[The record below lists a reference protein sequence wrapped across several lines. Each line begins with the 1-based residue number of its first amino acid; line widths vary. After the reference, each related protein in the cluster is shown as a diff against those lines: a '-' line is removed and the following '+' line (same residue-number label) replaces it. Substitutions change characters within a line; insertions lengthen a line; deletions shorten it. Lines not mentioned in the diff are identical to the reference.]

1 MTTEERRLFEK
12 LADHRAG
19 FWKYSSHPDYRNLY
33 EGLSD
38 KYSEYAHFIYELLQN
53 ADDAGASMAHFKL
66 KSNELLFKHNGTN
79 HFSISDVDDVASG
92 DLGSINS
99 ITAIAHSTKSA
110 LGNDPTIGKF
120 GIGFKAVFQYTDT
133 PHIYDTDFCFKIENY
148 IIPVLLECDHPE
160 RKDDET
166 LFVFPFDK
174 KEIGQEKAFNEIKDK
189 LHNLLYPNLFLHN
202 LKELTF
208 EIETETA
215 HLKGEYKKTTLWL
228 REFDDITASLLSL
241 DLSSTDKAQT
251 DKMWMFS
258 KKLSAGDICVC
269 FMVNENGR
277 LVPCDR
283 KAFCFFPTKEDTG
296 LKLIIHAPF
305 LLTDNRANIM
315 EKEEHNK
322 EMSRKLSELAASSLK
337 LMLEIGKLRSERLID
352 DSILQ
357 IVPLHGNQYMSNH
370 SMFLDDFYES
380 MKDALKMGLLPTA
393 DGYTDSDHAYWAD
406 TKRISDLFSDE
417 QLSDLM
423 YAEGFRFVFNQV
435 IRERKDVHWVFRT
448 VSGSANDTNTDLSS
462 YIKELTRFNY
472 VDESKIA
479 YSISDRFIGK
489 QTFDWL
495 YEFYEWLSES
505 NSRFPRFKLKP
516 IFINSER
523 EVQAAY
529 DEKGEAQLFQP
540 TKEDMGCNCV
550 HPLLWANETTQ
561 RFLIDIVKLK
571 EPDTQDYIYNK
582 IIPQYRNGCI
592 PPDAYKHFQMF
603 FDHFN
608 SCKRNDAEHFIEMIK
623 ECAFLKYYD
632 SEQNEH
638 FAKAS
643 DLYLPTSELKEYF
656 LVTPSACFIAYN
668 EYIDLVGTS
677 KIKDF
682 DDFLDKLGINNLPK
696 LKIVRID
703 HSQKELSRRDVLYD
717 KKMKISDFYESLIDG
732 CIENINTI
740 CLSCDIERSVM
751 LWNMLC
757 KIIRSSVN
765 VFCKQCHLITYYRY
779 DCKHD
784 NTFWSLDA
792 VKLRRA
798 KWLYLSEERF
808 ATAENLTTDQ
818 LDERYDTK
826 SSEAQD
832 LLSFLCIYPPAE
844 PDDNLTDEQ
853 REDIALA
860 RMFKE
865 MGIDSP
871 EKAAE
876 FKKWYDQ
883 QEAKKAHSTE
893 IDGAHSDSGNEG
905 DTHAPDLHEEN
916 QDGLEDYTEP
926 SPTLRDISH
935 KKKAHS
941 SYKSIKESDT
951 DDDVSDADE
960 DDYIPREVDYEKR
973 IEREKKKVTR
983 EVEKLDRLDELQKIV
998 LESKRYSYGWFKAL
1012 LEMEALSNNESS
1024 NHSREI
1030 NITFS
1035 RVEREKDSQ
1044 RILVLK
1050 HPDRYIPHTLEE
1062 MADIP
1067 LHLQTDDQVKTVYI
1081 EVSSIKAYTL
1091 RVKLKN
1097 SADIEGFDLD
1107 AVKSATI
1114 KAQSPTF
1121 LLEALMDKFC
1131 KLGFD
1136 DDFDMQEN
1144 LCENIEFIFGPPG
1157 TGKTTHLARNVLLP
1171 LMRDNS
1177 NAKVLVLTPTNKAA
1191 DVIAS
1196 RIMQEATDKDSY
1208 MDWLVRFGV
1217 TGDEEIENSGVF
1229 RDRSFDFA
1237 QMRNSVV
1244 VTTIARFA
1252 YDHVIGAGKVL
1263 PIDYIKWDYIII
1275 DEASM
1280 IPLVNIIYPLYKK
1293 TPKKFYIAGDPFQ
1306 IEPIS
1311 AVSLWKDENI
1321 YKLVQLDSFV
1331 SPATIPHDYPVTLL
1345 KTQYRSVPSVG
1356 TVFSKLT
1363 YGGILAHYREEDSA
1377 KDFNIDDGFFELRS
1391 LNIIK
1396 FPVSRY
1402 ESIYRSKK
1410 LQNSNYQIYS
1420 ALFTFEFAVKLA
1432 NLISKSH
1439 DGNASIGII
1448 APYRAQAD
1456 LLDKLIASEN
1466 IPDNISLEAGT
1477 IHGFQGDECDIVI
1490 ALFNTPPKISSSKE
1504 VFLNKKNIINVSVS
1518 RARDSLIMIM
1528 PDDDTENVDK
1538 LELIKRVEQ
1547 YFSEQ
1552 KAAKYSSSDLEE
1564 WMFGSKTYLE
1574 DNSFAT
1580 GHQNV
1585 NVYGL
1590 PEKIY
1595 EIRTEDTAVDIQIH
1609 RRKESDAEAAESD
1622 TQQNDEPEFDDSI
1635 VISPKYGTG
1644 RIISHRDSQAGLV
1657 VDVMFDDGTVKSFIK
1672 EQAFSS
1678 GALKLRK
1685 R

>member
-1 MTTEERRLFEK
+1 MTEEERRLFEK
-12 LADHRAG
+12 LAKDRSESADMLDKPSMRG
-19 FWKYSSHPDYRNLY
+19 MKRSVI
-33 EGLSD
+33 E
-38 KYSEYAHFIYELLQN
+38 KYSEPAHFIYELLQN
-53 ADDAGASMAHFKL
+53 ADDVSASKVRFIL
-66 KSNELLFKHNGTN
+66 QEDDLLFIHDGKRHFQVTDPDTEDEDSRTN
-79 HFSISDVDDVASG
+79 SLG
-92 DLGSINS
+92 DLNAITSVANS
-99 ITAIAHSTKSA
+99 NKTESS
-110 LGNDPTIGKF
+110 IGKF
-120 GIGFKAVFQYTDT
+120 GVGFKAVFQYTDT
-133 PHIYDTDFCFKIENY
+133 PYIFDTVFKFKIERF
-148 IIPVLLECDHPE
+148 IVPVLIEGDHTE
-160 RKDDET
+160 RDSNET
-166 LFVFPFDK
+166 LFYFPFNLNERSKDIAF
-174 KEIGQEKAFNEIKDK
+174 KEISEKLQSLIYPILFLNNLSELSFEIKTK
-189 LHNLLYPNLFLHN
+189 SEQLCGRYR
-202 LKELTF
+202 K
-208 EIETETA
+208 IENWS
-215 HLKGEYKKTTLWL
+215 YD
-228 REFDDITASLLSL
+228 FDDVNARYLSL
-241 DLSSTDKAQT
+241 IYEAGETQNDEH
-251 DKMWMFS
+251 MWLFTQ
-258 KKLSAGDICVC
+258 KLSAGNICIGY
-269 FMVNENGR
+269 MADENGN
-277 LVPCDR
+277 LKPCNYP
-283 KAFCFFPTKEDTG
+283 AFCFFPTKVDTG
-296 LKLIIHAPF
+296 LHFIVHAPF
-305 LLTDNRANIM
+305 LLTDSREGI
-315 EKEEHNK
+315 KENEQHNE
-322 EMSRKLSELAASSLK
+322 EMIDQLAKLSAKSLRMFK
-337 LMLEIGKLRSERLID
+337 QMGEMRDIRLID
-352 DSILQ
+352 DSILK
-357 IVPLHGNQYMSNH
+357 IVPLSTTNITYGFSHRAKMS
-370 SMFLDDFYES
+370 DIFYPEIRNV
-380 MKDALKMGLLPTA
+380 LREGLLPTA
-393 DGYTDSDHAYWAD
+393 DGYTDTDHAYWAD
-406 TKRISDLFSDE
+406 TLEISKLFSDE
-417 QLSDLM
+417 QLSMLNNTDG
-423 YAEGFRFVFNQV
+423 Y
-435 IRERKDVHWVFRT
+435 WVFR
-448 VSGSANDTNTDLSS
+448 SYSRSANDRAGDYES
-462 YIKELTRFNY
+462 YYINHL
-472 VDESKIA
+472 VDYKYEDISKIA
-479 YSISDRFIGK
+479 SKITADFIEK
-489 QTFDWL
+489 QDFDWL
-495 YEFYEWLSES
+495 HRFYKWLNDVPARYS
-505 NSRFPRFKLKP
+505 NYFKSKP
-516 IFINSER
+516 IFINSDGR
-523 EVQAAY
+523 AQAAR
-529 DEKGEAQLFQP
+529 DENGKPILFIPTEA
-540 TKEDMGCNCV
+540 DMDCATV
-550 HPLLWANETTQ
+550 HKKLLENPET
-561 RFLIDIVKLK
+561 REFLLHVVKLE
-571 EPDTQDYIYNK
+571 EPNKKDYIHNVIVQQYKNGN
-582 IIPQYRNGCI
+582 IPENV
-592 PPDAYKHFQMF
+592 H
-603 FDHFN
+603 DHFN
-608 SCKRNDAEHFIEMIK
+608 LLFKYYCEASISDGEELIEDIK
-623 ECAFLKYYD
+623 NCAFLKYYD
-632 SEQNEH
+632 ANQCEH
-638 FAKAS
+638 FS
-643 DLYLPTSELKEYF
+643 LGCGLYMPTTDLKEWFSILPNTRFVAYDEYADIVGSSYRKRLDTF
-656 LVTPSACFIAYN
+656 LQEVGVRRLPAI
-668 EYIDLVGTS
+668 IDLIISENEAKNRRLIPRHTEYYGTTE
-677 KIKDF
+677 KHI
-682 DDFLDKLGINNLPK
+682 
-696 LKIVRID
+696 
-703 HSQKELSRRDVLYD
+703 H
-717 KKMKISDFYESLIDG
+717 G
-732 CIENINTI
+732 CVENIMHIIENNG
-740 CLSCDIERSVM
+740 IERSKL
-751 LWNMLC
+751 LWKILC
-757 KIIRSSVN
+757 ELCN
-765 VFCKQCHLITYYRY
+765 TNPITLNDLKGRCDYLYYKRY
-779 DCKHD
+779 YKSFESK
-784 NTFWSLDA
+784 NKTLL
-792 VKLRRA
+792 KEA
-798 KWLYLSEERF
+798 KWILSIDGIF
-808 ATAENLTTDQ
+808 VSANGLTTDR
-818 LDERYDTK
+818 LNSCYDTE
-826 SSEAQD
+826 SPQAQRI
-832 LLSFLCIYPPAE
+832 LQFLDINPPAE

-865 MGIDSP
+865 MGIDSL

-951 DDDVSDADE
+951 DDDVSDVDE

-1012 LEMEALSNNESS
+1012 LEMEALSNNEGS

-1590 PEKIY
+1590 PEKTY

-1644 RIISHRDSQAGLV
+1644 RIVRHRETQDGLV
-1657 VDVMFDDGTVKSFIK
+1657 VDVMFDDGTVKSFRK